1 MPEDLKFAD
10 NCLELYNFWE
20 MEKNK
25 KSFLGK
31 IFSGKN
37 DGDVKPAGKKCMPCG
52 AINAPDAKFCF
63 ACGSAFPVI
72 YDSFDAFISYRRET
86 ASDLASLLKVQL
98 ENNFHKR
105 IFIDIKELQ
114 VGRFDEA
121 LLRRI
126 EDTPNFIL
134 ILSKSSLDRCQ
145 EKSDW
150 LKREIVHALETGR
163 NIIPIMM
170 KGFEFPTEH
179 TWALLPPEMRV
190 LSSLNGISYDH
201 IHQDSA
207 IRKVASYMK
216 SAKEVPPAKFVPV
229 SEDPEIPPPLKPE
242 TTKPEPTKPVQTKPE
257 PTKPEPGKPE
267 PRKPETAGATYFPVT
282 GVLVKDSTGTETILT
297 EFGVRSDGGAP
308 SLENAL
314 RDDLTIKLGQGTKT
328 IPWGQITSIEIQS
341 RDDATFKLCD
351 GKSLEHVKLAPTRLV
366 GKNPDDFS
374 FSFDFNNPLTITTLR
389 DSTLM
394 GCDELIHN
402 ISILAK
408 RANPQA
414 NRWILTIR
422 PEGEG
427 VSVTAE
433 NYYYSELKNTHSFM
447 LPGQHKFSA
456 QGAFIGFTIGSLTGL
471 TFSMGPFPVE
481 TAISLTMALNRLNS
495 LLSDKNSQDEK
506 EETTENV
513 NPESFVFL
521 KRGEFLTVGSRDSKT
536 RSYYFGPGTVLQV
549 KEKGKGSVYSWY
561 RFQGADGND
570 YWFEGPG
577 TVDTVDRRCF
587 FRIAATGHVGYMAE
601 ILGERTDPWGSIEEF
616 KIDDDTLGPTVVRFD
631 QIVSMTSKN
640 GEITVQ
646 KESGFLSGTLQK
658 LANYNGGSW
667 TKGPCLVT
675 SDAVIPLART
685 NRVSSMTA
693 TRINESEKPP
703 LIPAL
708 IYSDKTQLKFIS
720 QTNSSVGHFD
730 GINPDMYIQ
739 LDEKELGRMR
749 ISIPQ
754 IVRISVD
761 PASVEG
767 PVTVETTSGR
777 VYKGICL
784 DPFNFSG
791 SVITFDNL
799 KKAFVLEAQGQSPV
813 K

>member
-1 MPEDLKFAD
+1 MGKF
-10 NCLELYNFWE
+10 
-20 MEKNK
+20 
-25 KSFLGK
+25 
-31 IFSGKN
+31 FSGKN
-37 DGDVKPAGKKCMPCG
+37 DGYVKPAGKKCIPCG

-63 ACGSAFPVI
+63 SCGSAFPVI

-126 EDTPNFIL
+126 ESTPNFIL
-134 ILSKSSLDRCQ
+134 ILSKSSLDRCE

-150 LKREIVHALETGR
+150 LKREIVHALKTGR

-170 KGFEFPTEH
+170 KGFTFPTEN

-201 IHQDSA
+201 IHQDSV
-207 IRKVASYMK
+207 IRMVATYMK
-216 SAKEVPPAKFVPV
+216 SEREVPAVHMPP
-229 SEDPEIPPPLKPE
+229 DPEEPVPPPPPGGGATKPLPP
-242 TTKPEPTKPVQTKPE
+242 KPEPTDPEPPKPE
-257 PTKPEPGKPE
+257 PLMT
-267 PRKPETAGATYFPVT
+267 TYFPVT
-282 GVLVKDSTGTETILT
+282 GVMVTDSASTETILT
-297 EFGVRSDGGAP
+297 EFGVRGDSYAQ
-308 SLENAL
+308 LESAN
-314 RDDLTIKLGQGTKT
+314 RDVLSVGIGQGIKS
-328 IPWGQITSIEIQS
+328 IPWGQIESVEIQKQ
-341 RDDATFKLCD
+341 DDVTVKLC
-351 GKSLEHVKLAPTRLV
+351 GGTSLDHVKIKASKLV
-366 GKNPDDFS
+366 GQTDNDVF
-374 FSFDFNNPLTITTLR
+374 FVFDFKDAMTITTLR
-389 DSTLM
+389 DSTLP
-394 GCDELIHN
+394 GRDELIRN
-402 ISILAK
+402 IPILAK

-414 NRWILTIR
+414 SKWTLKIM
-422 PEGEG
+422 PEGEE
-427 VSVTAE
+427 VSVTAD
-433 NYYYSELKNTHSFM
+433 NYYYSELKNTHTFRM
-447 LPGQHKFSA
+447 PGPHKFSA
-456 QGAFIGFTIGSLTGL
+456 NGQFVSFTVSSKAGENFTL
-471 TFSMGPFPVE
+471 GPFPVE
-481 TAISLTMALNRLNS
+481 TALALTLALNRLNS
-495 LLSDKNSQDEK
+495 LLSDDSGPDKEK
-506 EETTENV
+506 DTPGSV
-513 NPESFVFL
+513 KPESIVFL
-521 KRGEFLTVGSRDSKT
+521 KRGENLTVGPRDSKL
-536 RSYYFGPGTVLQV
+536 RSAYYGPGTALQYA
-549 KEKGKGSVYSWY
+549 EKGKENVYPWY
-561 RFQGADGND
+561 RFRGADGND

-577 TVDTVDRRCF
+577 PVDTTDRRIF
-587 FRIAATGHVGYMAE
+587 FKIDETGQIGYMVE
-601 ILGERTDPWGSIEEF
+601 LLGERTDPWGSIEEF
-616 KIDDDTLGPTVVRFD
+616 KIDDDTVGPTVVRFD

-646 KESGFLSGTLQK
+646 KESGLLSGTLQK

-730 GINPDMYIQ
+730 GITPDMYIQ

-761 PASVEG
+761 PASVEA

-791 SVITFDNL
+791 SVMLFENV
-799 KKAFVLEAQGQSPV
+799 KKKLVLNAV
-813 K
+813 DH